1 MLTDPKLRSQVD
13 ALWDKFWTGGL
24 PIRWMRLS
32 SFRIPYTVPKVRMGK
47 SSRLTKTFGTFFPRS
62 LRGVFREQPFMTKVQ
77 KLPKGWL
84 VGRQQIEDMLAK
96 ATAQLSAQD
105 YDGTVHTCKRVL
117 KYIPKKDKVC
127 AETLGM
133 LGMAY
138 ALQKKFEES
147 YQTLSE
153 AVWIDPEVSYLL
165 FNRGLSARFTSR
177 SGQSLR
183 DFEQVAVMKRDN
195 MIAGK
200 IEEELEFAR
209 KIALSEMKMRGKDFT
224 LDQLIEQQEFFQRG
238 NQLSGMGKW
247 QEAEAAFRKSIEMGD
262 CLPQPWGNMGIAL
275 VMQNRFDEAEN
286 AYKHALKIDPKY
298 KRAKENLEALDYWRE
313 HPDEKPE
320 YKITS
325 PFQDVKANITFYK
338 EGK

>member
-1 MLTDPKLRSQVD
+1 
-13 ALWDKFWTGGL
+13 
-24 PIRWMRLS
+24 
-32 SFRIPYTVPKVRMGK
+32 
-47 SSRLTKTFGTFFPRS
+47 
-62 LRGVFREQPFMTKVQ
+62 MTKVQ
-77 KLPKGWL
+77 KQPKGWL
-84 VGRQQIEDMLAK
+84 VGRQQIDDWLAK
-96 ATAQLSAQD
+96 ATMQLSAQE
-105 YDGTVHTCKRVL
+105 YDGAVQTCRRIL
-117 KYIPKKDKVC
+117 KYIPKKDKMY
-127 AETLGM
+127 AEVLGTM
-133 LGMAY
+133 GMAL

-147 YQTLSE
+147 FQTLSE
-153 AVWIDPEVSYLL
+153 AVRIDTEDSYLL

-183 DFEQVAVMKRDN
+183 NFEQVAVMKKDG
-195 MIAGK
+195 MITGK

-224 LDQLIEQQEFFQRG
+224 LDQLIEQQELFQRG
-238 NQLSGMGKW
+238 NQLSGQGKW

-262 CLPQPWGNMGIAL
+262 CLPQPWGNLGISL
-275 VMQNRFDEAEN
+275 VMQNRFDEAED
-286 AYKHALKIDPKY
+286 AYKHALKLDPKY
-298 KRAKENLEALDYWRE
+298 ERAKENLKTLYYWRE

>member
-1 MLTDPKLRSQVD
+1 
-13 ALWDKFWTGGL
+13 
-24 PIRWMRLS
+24 
-32 SFRIPYTVPKVRMGK
+32 
-47 SSRLTKTFGTFFPRS
+47 
-62 LRGVFREQPFMTKVQ
+62 MTKRQ
-77 KLPKGWL
+77 KKPKGWL
-84 VGRQQIEDMLAK
+84 VGKQQIDDMLAK
-96 ATAQLSAQD
+96 ATSQLAAQD
-105 YDGTVHTCKRVL
+105 YDGAVHTCKRIL

-133 LGMAY
+133 MGMAY

-153 AVWIDPEVSYLL
+153 AVRIDPEDSYIL

-177 SGQSLR
+177 TRQSLR
-183 DFEQVAVMKRDN
+183 DFEYVAVMKKDS

-200 IEEELEFAR
+200 IKEEFELAR
-209 KIALSEMKMRGKDFT
+209 KIALSEMKLRGKEFT
-224 LDQLIEQQEFFQRG
+224 LDQLIEQQELFQHG
-238 NQLSGMGKW
+238 NQLSGLGKW

-262 CLPQPWGNMGIAL
+262 CLPQPWGNLGISL

-286 AYKHALKIDPKY
+286 AYRHALKIDPRY
-298 KRAKENLEALDYWRE
+298 ERAKENLTALYYWRE

-325 PFQDVKANITFYK
+325 PFQDVKVNITFYNA
-338 EGK
+338 GK